1 MDLPTSS
8 WVNLA
13 LQIPLALVIVFLVI
27 RFLMFIKDMFTAF
40 LNSLQEQDKL
50 NRQFVSEQQKLNI
63 DFIDR
68 MQAQTNAALARL
80 AEEIKSNK
88 NETIREVVQLTQR
101 VDSVIDKAIM
111 LERLLPESKKKA

>member
-1 MDLPTSS
+1 MDLPTAS

-40 LNSLQEQDKL
+40 LTSLEKQDEQ
-50 NRQFVSEQQKLNI
+50 NRNFIREQQKLSM
-63 DFIDR
+63 DFLDR
-68 MQAQTNAALARL
+68 TQIQTNAALARL

-88 NETIREVVQLTQR
+88 TETIREVVQLTQR
-101 VDSVIDKAIM
+101 VDSVVDKAIM
-111 LERLLPESKKKA
+111 LERLLPENKKKV